1 MAGDARPDSSKP
13 LPPGAWAP
21 ARKLALRLL
30 YPVERFLH
38 IEAAS
43 GIVLLLCAAA
53 ALAWANSP
61 WAHSYEAL
69 WHTEFGLRLGP
80 YAFQQTLHF
89 WINDG
94 LMTIFFFVVGLEI
107 RREMDHGELADIK
120 RATLPIAAALG
131 GMIAPALLFLLL
143 NRGAPQNHAG
153 WGVPMATDIA
163 FAVGVLALLGKRVP
177 AALRILLLALAIIDD
192 IGAIIVIALF
202 YNQGIALDGFAIAGA
217 GFALV
222 LLFQRFGV
230 RTPFFYIV
238 PGAILWAGMLRSG
251 VHPTLAGVA
260 LGLLTPVKP
269 WFGPQ
274 GFLERAREA
283 FDYVESHLSETL
295 EDEKNLLGPLDR
307 IAEARKEAVSPV
319 VRLEAKLHPWVA
331 FGIMPLF
338 ALANAGVS
346 LKGLSFSAQGIPFL
360 LLGISIGLVVG
371 KPLGIFVAS
380 FICVRLRLSA
390 LPRAVSW
397 KGIVLVGAV
406 AGIGFTMAIFVASLA
421 FDQASQLAAAKL
433 AVLLG
438 SAISAVIGLIYGR
451 VVFASDDIHQG
462 AASAGE
468 AEKSADI

>member
-1 MAGDARPDSSKP
+1 MSSEDRPDSAKQ

-21 ARKLALRLL
+21 ARKLALRLIH
-30 YPVERFLH
+30 PVERFLH
-38 IEAAS
+38 IEAAG
-43 GIVLLLCAAA
+43 GIALLLCAAL

-61 WAHSYEAL
+61 FSHSYEAL
-69 WHTEFGLRLGP
+69 WHTPLGLRLGP
-80 YAFQQTLHF
+80 FSFEQSLHF

-107 RREMDHGELADIK
+107 RREIDHGELADIR
-120 RATLPIAAALG
+120 RATLPMAAAVG

-143 NRGAPQNHAG
+143 NPAQPNRSG

-163 FAVGVLALLGKRVP
+163 FAVGVLALLGRRVP

-192 IGAIIVIALF
+192 IGAIIVIAIF
-202 YNQGIALDGFAIAGA
+202 YNQGISIDGFALAAVGVGI
-217 GFALV
+217 V
-222 LLFQRFGV
+222 LAMQRFGV
-230 RTPFFYIV
+230 RTPLLYV
-238 PGAILWAGMLRSG
+238 APGAVIWAGMLRSG

-269 WFGPQ
+269 WFGAH

-283 FDYVESHLSETL
+283 FEYVESHLSETL

-346 LKGLSFSAQGIPFL
+346 LQGFSLGAPGTLKL
-360 LLGISIGLVVG
+360 LLGISVGLIVG
-371 KPLGIFVAS
+371 KPLGIMIAS
-380 FICVRLRLSA
+380 FVCVRLGLA
-390 LPRAVSW
+390 KLPKAVSW
-397 KGIVLVGAV
+397 KGILLVGMV
-406 AGIGFTMAIFVASLA
+406 AGIGFTMSIFVASLA
-421 FDQASQLAAAKL
+421 FSSPAQLAVAKL
-433 AVLLG
+433 AVLIG
-438 SAISAVIGLIYGR
+438 SALSALLGLAYGR
-451 VVFASDDIHQG
+451 IIFQSNEIAPG
-462 AASAGE
+462 AAATAAE
-468 AEKSADI
+468 AEKSTDI